1 MKTGDTL
8 KLVCTSKGGNPL
20 AEVYWY
26 KDDTEIDFSYT
37 SGGDKSVNELVFT
50 VQPNDNEAVYR
61 CEASNLVT
69 PTPLKAEERLI
80 VQCEYIVSKG
90 YVLKCNFIF
99 RTEMERN
106 SAIISFSNI
115 SNEQSGL
122 C

>member
-20 AEVYWY
+20 AQVYWY
-26 KDDTEIDFSYT
+26 KNDAEIDFSYT

-69 PTPLKAEERLI
+69 SSPLTTEVKLI
-80 VQCEYIVSKG
+80 VQCE
-90 YVLKCNFIF
+90 C
-99 RTEMERN
+99 
-106 SAIISFSNI
+106 
-115 SNEQSGL
+115 
-122 C
+122 CD